1 MCPPLSSGQLRLKQV
16 LENYR
21 FRRNSGN
28 DAYGRQDG
36 WLRKAG
42 RGSAYLR
49 QRNVLSN
56 KNTAHIPILKN
67 IGFAYAHVLQN
78 EEVCSF
84 GTYMKLERNIFRI
97 ELFQEY
103 PIKIYI
109 R

>member
-1 MCPPLSSGQLRLKQV
+1 MAGRMGGSGR
-16 LENYR
+16 
-21 FRRNSGN
+21 G
-28 DAYGRQDG
+28 
-36 WLRKAG
+36 G

-67 IGFAYAHVLQN
+67 IGFVYVHVLQN

-84 GTYMKLERNIFRI
+84 GTYMKFERNIFRI